1 MEAKMRKEQEESQK
15 VKEENERM
23 RQEMRL
29 LEEKLDSSKKRGEEF
44 GERLRVL
51 ETEKKEMITKIE
63 DAKEESGGIERKLIE
78 TGLLREQAQRDI
90 ERLNGDIEKLKLEK

>member
-51 ETEKKEMITKIE
+51 EMEKKKMITKIE